1 LKLFL
6 SCLLVACS
14 FIAHSQ
20 IFEYLPP
27 EIPWAGKSLSL
38 IKPTT
43 DKWVT
48 PAEKSN
54 FTFTADRTET
64 LQLFEKLAAS
74 SSLVSFIEA
83 GKSSGGM
90 SIPMVI
96 VSSDKDFHQKP
107 NDKKPV
113 LLVQCGIHAGE
124 IDGKDATMMLIRDI
138 MTEKPELV
146 DKVNLIVIPILNVE
160 GHERISVYNRM
171 NQRGPSNMGWRTNG
185 KNLNLNRD
193 YIKVETG
200 EIQAVINV
208 IDKYKPSLYFDVH
221 VTDGAD
227 YQYDITYGFMGS
239 HGYSPNISTWLSK
252 ELRPFVDADLTE
264 LGHIPGPL
272 LFAKNGKTFVDG
284 NLDYTF
290 NPDFSHAYGDAIHLP
305 TVLIENHS
313 LKPFRQRV
321 LGTYVLMESALKLLA
336 EKSESLTKAIEKDKA
351 SDKKQLLTNWTFDA
365 SANSASNNPWDGDSK
380 SAVKS
385 EIIPHLGIAFDN
397 VKSPVTG
404 AQYRKFTG
412 EKITYDM
419 PVFRN
424 DTPKDTMV
432 LPTAYII
439 PAYQNEVINKIKLHG
454 ISYETIISDTVIVAT
469 SYQLSNPR
477 FEPVPFEG
485 HIKVAAIPEIT
496 EVTRQVPAGS
506 IIIKNNNPKFILTA
520 VMLEPQS
527 PSSFFQWG
535 FMNHIFSRTEYAEQY
550 VMEPYMLRMIESN
563 SEIKSAFDKQ
573 MKDLKFANNPRNIS
587 AWFYNNSPFVDG
599 EYLQYPILRVL
610 K

>member
-1 LKLFL
+1 MKLFL
-6 SCLLVACS
+6 SCLLIACS

-20 IFEYLPP
+20 IFDYLPP

-38 IKPTT
+38 VKSKT

-54 FTFTADRTET
+54 FVFTADRAET
-64 LQLFEKLAAS
+64 LQFFEKLAKS
-74 SSLVSFIEA
+74 SSLVSFSEA
-83 GKSSGGM
+83 GKSSGGV

-124 IDGKDATMMLIRDI
+124 IDGKDAIMMLIRDI
-138 MTEKPELV
+138 VTEKPELV
-146 DKVNLIVIPILNVE
+146 DEVNLIVIPILNVE

-171 NQRGPSNMGWRTNG
+171 NQRGPNNMGWRTNG

-193 YIKVETG
+193 YVKVETG
-200 EIQAVINV
+200 GIQTVIGVIN
-208 IDKYKPSLYFDVH
+208 KYNPSLYFDVH

-239 HGYSPNISTWLSK
+239 HGYSPNISTWLSN
-252 ELRPFVDADLTE
+252 ELRPFVDADLTK
-264 LGHIPGPL
+264 LRHIPGPL

-305 TVLIENHS
+305 TVLVENHS

-336 EKSESLTKAIEKDKA
+336 EKSESLAKAVQLDKTSKKD
-351 SDKKQLLTNWTFDA
+351 QFLTNWSFDA
-365 SANSASNNPWDGDSK
+365 SSQSSAANPWNADKK
-380 SAVKS
+380 SAKTF
-385 EIIPHLGIAFDN
+385 ETQQHLGIAFETT
-397 VKSPVTG
+397 KSPVTG
-404 AQYRKFTG
+404 VEYTKFTG
-412 EKITYDM
+412 DKITYDM
-419 PVFRN
+419 PVFKN
-424 DTPKDTMV
+424 NTPKDTV
-432 LPTAYII
+432 KLPSAYII
-439 PAYQNEVINKIKLHG
+439 PIYQDEIIERIKLHR
-454 ISYETIISDTVIVAT
+454 ISYETIINDTVIIAT
-469 SYQLSNPR
+469 SYQLNDPKFATS
-477 FEPVPFEG
+477 PFEG
-485 HIKVAAIPEIT
+485 RIKVTATPEIT
-496 EVTRQVPAGS
+496 EVTRQIPAGS
-506 IIIKNNNPKFILTA
+506 IIIKNDNPKFMLAA

-527 PSSFFQWG
+527 PSSLFQWG
-535 FMNHIFSRTEYAEQY
+535 FMNHIFNRTEYAEQY
-550 VMEPYMLRMIESN
+550 VMEPYMLRMIKSN
-563 SEIKSAFDKQ
+563 PEIKAAFDEQ
-573 MKDLKFANNPRNIS
+573 MKDSNFANNPYKIS
-587 AWFYNNSPFVDG
+587 SWFYNNSPFVDG
-599 EYLQYPILRVL
+599 EYLQYQILRVL